1 MKLFVFEDVLVDYSS
16 GMVMIA
22 ANSLEEAQALAF
34 DEFHRDYDDDETTIA
49 DLCKREPGWASPTGV
64 YETDNKVS
72 GILHTVWGGG

>member
-1 MKLFVFEDVLVDYSS
+1 MKLFVFEDVLVDYTS

-22 ANSLEEAQALAF
+22 ADTLEEAQVLAF
-34 DEFHRDYDDDETTIA
+34 EEFHRDWDDETTFA
-49 DLCKREPGWASPTGV
+49 DLCKREPGWVSPTGV